1 VERVFENRSMSSRAR
16 TVVLSRLLE
25 VLVIHD
31 SMEGDQLRG
40 SMRRHV
46 SKTDRTRRRDHI
58 LL

>member
-1 VERVFENRSMSSRAR
+1 MERVLKNRDMSNKAR
-16 TVVLSRLLE
+16 TVVLSRLE

-31 SMEGDQLRG
+31 SMEGDQLRR
-40 SMRRHV
+40 SMRRPV